1 MITLTSIKCLNILN
15 NDKKVLRVFKNF
27 LKIMMTAFQKSKTY
41 LKHHFFVNFLNNPID
56 MGWAI
61 IITFNNFS
69 AISYLFI
76 TKGRKARNGE
86 HGNQFITNVVVK
98 EAIK

>member
-1 MITLTSIKCLNILN
+1 
-15 NDKKVLRVFKNF
+15 
-27 LKIMMTAFQKSKTY
+27 MTAFQKSNTY

-76 TKGRKARNGE
+76 TKGRKARKRNSKLTFETPGLKYVSRNLTVDKS
-86 HGNQFITNVVVK
+86 GPGPISGLTN
-98 EAIK
+98 I